1 MTWGLTSPHPTPT
14 PPTPSHQEFFLGR
27 VNKLGLVTNT
37 QILLWGVQL
46 LFKTFVFVFVFG
58 GGEGWG
64 NKWKEWLFQTF
75 DIAKSNHKLGFSL
88 PGALSFYQV
97 KAQRYK
103 IAYTLSKTPI

>member
-1 MTWGLTSPHPTPT
+1 
-14 PPTPSHQEFFLGR
+14 LGR

-37 QILLWGVQL
+37 QILLWGVKL
-46 LFKTFVFVFVFG
+46 LFKTFSFFFWG
-58 GGEGWG
+58 GVWG

-75 DIAKSNHKLGFSL
+75 DIAKSNYGLGFRL

-103 IAYTLSKTPI
+103 IPYTLSKIPI